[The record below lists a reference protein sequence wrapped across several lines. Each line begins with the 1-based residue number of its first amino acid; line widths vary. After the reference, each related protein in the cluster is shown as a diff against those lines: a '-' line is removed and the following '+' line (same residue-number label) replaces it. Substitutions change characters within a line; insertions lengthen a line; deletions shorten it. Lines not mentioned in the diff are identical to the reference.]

1 MTQQELIHEIAD
13 CFETIPTHIR
23 LRTRNYDE
31 VFIRWLYIVI
41 ARKYLNIEA
50 SRIIRFLDLANHSSV
65 GYALKHWQ
73 SKSIYVKDCDLKMN
87 KLVGRL
93 LMNHGVDITD
103 LNNKNVTVIN
113 LDGYEKVR
121 KNTVLKD
128 GYRYIKIN
136 DTLFQSCVEN
146 DKQSLLYL

>member
-1 MTQQELIHEIAD
+1 
-13 CFETIPTHIR
+13 
-23 LRTRNYDE
+23 
-31 VFIRWLYIVI
+31 
-41 ARKYLNIEA
+41 
-50 SRIIRFLDLANHSSV
+50 
-65 GYALKHWQ
+65 
-73 SKSIYVKDCDLKMN
+73 MN

-146 DKQSLLYL
+146 DK